1 MHGTTLI
8 NPCSN
13 FEKSMYKLGTYMY
26 QFWQIHVQIRDIHVS
41 KLTITFNYLGK
52 FMYQWWQFHQ
62 FHSTLF
68 KILVKLQL
76 GFGREIYVTSLT
88 NPCYNFYISC
98 NNLDNSNHSI
108 QHKQGEVAWTQHLC
122 RPGSHQSSLN
132 KRRNWRKD
140 GQDNAT
146 IPSDLCPIKRSIFA
160 LLVQFQGRGNKT
172 AERVLSI
179 SQRLM

>member
-1 MHGTTLI
+1 MDQKALSILTQSSPFGLSRSFDELWTLGQTSVWFCLTNGKKHWQIYITTLK
-8 NPCSN
+8 NPMN
-13 FEKSMYKLGTYMY
+13 
-26 QFWQIHVQIRDIHVS
+26 QF
-41 KLTITFNYLGK
+41 N
-52 FMYQWWQFHQ
+52 
-62 FHSTLF
+62 STLF